1 MAREPQG
8 LAAMRS
14 SFDTEPVR
22 TPAAD
27 PAAIERSLAAAFD
40 ATPAGMALTDLS
52 GRLLRV
58 NDGFCDLLGYDRETL
73 QGGMS
78 LRDVSHPDDETP
90 DRTDRRSSIESGG
103 HAYRVEKRFI
113 RADGKVI
120 WAVASVT
127 VMCDEQGEPVH
138 LLGLV
143 QEITES
149 KRLQADL
156 TRLALQD
163 PLTGLANRT
172 LLDDRLRV
180 ALARAGRHGSLTGVL
195 FLDLDGFKAINDEH
209 GHHVGDE
216 LLRAVAR
223 RLRAVL
229 RPADVVAR
237 LGGDEFVAICEEL
250 SGLEEAHA
258 IASRVEVAIADPIDT
273 DAGPLTVCASVGLA
287 LAEGSRDA
295 DADEL
300 IRRADEAMYRAKN
313 AGAAASA

>member
-1 MAREPQG
+1 MRRRDHTDAPR
-8 LAAMRS
+8 AAMRP
-14 SFDTEPVR
+14 DAD
-22 TPAAD
+22 AA
-27 PAAIERSLAAAFD
+27 ALERSVAATFDAAAV
-40 ATPAGMALTDLS
+40 GMALTDLE
-52 GRLLRV
+52 GRFLRV
-58 NDGFCDLLGYDRETL
+58 NDVFCDLIGHDRDAL
-73 QGGMS
+73 VDGMA
-78 LRDVSHPDDETP
+78 LADVTHPDDESP
-90 DRTDRRSSIESGG
+90 NRSDRRAAIDGG
-103 HAYRVEKRFI
+103 ADRYRVEKRYI
-113 RADGKVI
+113 RAGGEII
-120 WAVASVT
+120 WAVANVT
-127 VMCDEQGEPVH
+127 VMRDEHGEPVH

-195 FLDLDGFKAINDEH
+195 FLDLDGFKAINDRH

-216 LLRAVAR
+216 LLKAVGR

-250 SGLEEAHA
+250 AGLEEAHT
-258 IASRVEVAIADPIDT
+258 IASRVEVAISEPVPT
-273 DAGPLTVCASVGLA
+273 DAGPLTVHASVGLA
-287 LAEGSRDA
+287 LAEGARDA
-295 DADEL
+295 DADDL
-300 IRRADEAMYRAKN
+300 IRRADEAMYRAKQ
-313 AGAAASA
+313 AGSQHA